1 MTEPSEAPQQPEFET
16 YQVDEGRVEE
26 IEQPETPKSE
36 DTITFKRSHLY
47 AVLLPL
53 AFVTGLSLGYI
64 FWGRSPA
71 PATESAAAASS
82 SAQPQAS
89 VADEPQQVTRYD
101 VPIDDDPI
109 RGPEDAPI
117 TIIEFSDYECPYC
130 RKWHAEVYGRLF
142 EDYPDQVRMVYR
154 DFPLF
159 SIHPNAMPAAE
170 AANCA
175 YEQGSFW
182 EFHDKLFGMELAL
195 SAEAYRQYA
204 QDLGLD
210 VDAFN
215 ECVETRRYQDEVQ
228 ADYAYASELGVRST
242 PTFFINGIALVGAQP
257 YEVFQQVIDKELAGE
272 LD

>member
-1 MTEPSEAPQQPEFET
+1 
-16 YQVDEGRVEE
+16 
-26 IEQPETPKSE
+26 
-36 DTITFKRSHLY
+36 
-47 AVLLPL
+47 
-53 AFVTGLSLGYI
+53 
-64 FWGRSPA
+64 
-71 PATESAAAASS
+71 
-82 SAQPQAS
+82 
-89 VADEPQQVTRYD
+89 
-101 VPIDDDPI
+101 
-109 RGPEDAPI
+109 
-117 TIIEFSDYECPYC
+117 
-130 RKWHAEVYGRLF
+130 
-142 EDYPDQVRMVYR
+142 MVYR